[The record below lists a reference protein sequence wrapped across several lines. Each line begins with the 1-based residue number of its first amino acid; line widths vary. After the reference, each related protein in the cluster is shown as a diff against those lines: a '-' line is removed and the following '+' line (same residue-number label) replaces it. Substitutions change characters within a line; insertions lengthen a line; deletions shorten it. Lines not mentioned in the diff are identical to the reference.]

1 MYGRGDEP
9 ADVGGMPHNVAVMID
24 GLDVRVTRKPIK
36 NMYLRIKPPTGDVV
50 VSAPKRTPDATITR
64 LTPFT
69 SRTLR

>member
-36 NMYLRIKPPTGDVV
+36 NMYLRIKPPTGPLPRILPWMLPWRSV
-50 VSAPKRTPDATITR
+50 
-64 LTPFT
+64 
-69 SRTLR
+69 